1 MQTFRVFRITHC
13 TTAAA
18 ALLTAAAIFSVQADA
33 KVSKGSNSITEA
45 PEAVQKLPASVDA
58 KPEYDITTVPSPEA
72 TGMELAAKLAA
83 DGGTILRPVHWIVFG
98 EEASAPG
105 KWKKVADL
113 KEPSPRLDLPAGRY
127 VVQTVYDKARTA
139 RRITVEDNMTTVMT
153 VTLNVGALRMLSRL
167 GKTPNTAKSA
177 EHLVYRL
184 EGLGSTPRLIGTSDQ
199 PGALMRVS
207 AGTYKIVSR
216 YTPGNSVAEKTT
228 RVHPGLISPVEIDH
242 NAGVASLFAVHAA
255 ADKPVN
261 WVITDDEGQVV
272 TMTDERRP
280 SLVLSSGTYT
290 ATATAGGIGKF
301 RKFDVKP
308 GDNLKIEVGG

>member
-1 MQTFRVFRITHC
+1 MQAFKEFRHTHC

-18 ALLTAAAIFSVQADA
+18 ALLTAAAIFSGAADA
-33 KVSKGSNSITEA
+33 KVSKGANSITEA
-45 PEAVQKLPASVDA
+45 PAAAKTLPASVDA

-98 EEASAPG
+98 EDASEPG
-105 KWKKVADL
+105 KWKTVAEL

-127 VVQTVYDKARTA
+127 VVQTIYDKARTA
-139 RRITVEDNMTTVMT
+139 RRITVVEDKTTVMT
-153 VTLNVGALRMLSRL
+153 VTLNVGALRMMSRL
-167 GKTPNTAKSA
+167 GKQPSTAKSA
-177 EHLVYRL
+177 NHLVYRL
-184 EGLGSTPRLIGTSDQ
+184 EGLGAKPRLIGTSDQ

-207 AGTYKIVSR
+207 AGTYKIISR
-216 YTPGNSVAEKTT
+216 YTPGNSVAEATT

-255 ADKPVN
+255 KEKPVS
-261 WVITDDEGQVV
+261 WVITDEDGQVV

-280 SLVLSSGTYT
+280 SVVLRSGSYT
-290 ATATAGGIGKF
+290 ATATAGGVGKF